1 MRTALISAGLSRRG
15 ELKLACCPHP
25 LATTLALI
33 PSMSLIPQLHSPASR
48 RSNTVIAPGL
58 LDRFNQWLCNC
69 GRDATSIPSVS
80 ATYRLCPLCPSS
92 HSVRS
97 FLNAAYLM
105 TSPNSVIRKRTRRDF
120 IHIAGKS
127 LGLAALCSPTVASL
141 LRNVEAAT
149 KNVAHLTP
157 EEAATDEDYW
167 ATIQNSFSVTR
178 GIINLNNGGVSP
190 SPRIVT
196 EALVRYIWEQEDA
209 TAYTTWQIL
218 EPQCETIRTG
228 LAELLGC
235 DREEIAITRNASE
248 SLEILLM
255 GMDFK
260 AGDEILTTTQ
270 DYPRMLTTLRQ
281 REKRENLKLKLIQIP
296 IPPKNL
302 SEITAAFEKGI
313 TDRTRLVLISHQI
326 NITGQITPV
335 KAVCD
340 VARAHGIETIVD
352 GAHSFAQFYFKQ
364 SDLGCDYF
372 GTSLHKWLYAPKG
385 TGMFYVKRDKIGKL
399 WPLMA
404 AESKQT
410 SDIRKF
416 EEIGTHSA
424 APKLA
429 IGEALLFHNGI
440 GGKRKEARLRYL
452 SRYWMNRLKDVPK
465 VRFNTSFDPAQ
476 SCAIANV
483 QIESMNPSAIGS
495 YLFDKHRIFTT
506 PIIHEEFQG
515 LRITPN
521 VYTTLGELDRF
532 CGVME
537 MIARR
542 GLPK

>member
-1 MRTALISAGLSRRG
+1 MPTR
-15 ELKLACCPHP
+15 
-25 LATTLALI
+25 
-33 PSMSLIPQLHSPASR
+33 
-48 RSNTVIAPGL
+48 
-58 LDRFNQWLCNC
+58 
-69 GRDATSIPSVS
+69 
-80 ATYRLCPLCPSS
+80 
-92 HSVRS
+92 RS
-97 FLNAAYLM
+97 FLSL
-105 TSPNSVIRKRTRRDF
+105 
-120 IHIAGKS
+120 AGKS
-127 LGLAALCSPTVASL
+127 LGLAALSSATIASL
-141 LRNVEAAT
+141 LKNVEAAT
-149 KNVAHLTP
+149 KAVAHLTP
-157 EEAATDEDYW
+157 EEAAMDEDYW
-167 ATIQNSFSVTR
+167 FAIQNAFTVTR
-178 GIINLNNGGVSP
+178 GIINLNNSGVSP

-196 EALVRYIWEQEDA
+196 EAMVRYTWQQEDA
-209 TAYTTWQIL
+209 TAYTMWQIL

-228 LAELLGC
+228 LAEIFGC

-260 AGDEILTTTQ
+260 SGDEILTTTQ

-296 IPPKNL
+296 IPAKNL
-302 SEITAAFEKGI
+302 NEIAAAFEKGI
-313 TDRTRLVLISHQI
+313 TDRTRLILISHMI

-340 VARAHGIETIVD
+340 VARARGIETIVD

-385 TGMFYVKRDKIGKL
+385 TGMLYVKRDKIDKL

-440 GGKRKEARLRYL
+440 GSKRKEARLRYL
-452 SRYWMNRLKDVPK
+452 SRYWMNRLKNVPK
-465 VRFNTSFDPAQ
+465 IRFNTSFDPNQ

-483 QIESMNPSAIGS
+483 KVEGIEPTAIGS
-495 YLFDKHRIFTT
+495 YLFSKHHIFTT
-506 PIIHEEFQG
+506 PIVHEEFKG
-515 LRITPN
+515 IRITPN
-521 VYTTLGELDRF
+521 VYTTLEELDRF
-532 CGVME
+532 CNLME
-537 MIARR
+537 MIARK
-542 GLPK
+542 GLPS